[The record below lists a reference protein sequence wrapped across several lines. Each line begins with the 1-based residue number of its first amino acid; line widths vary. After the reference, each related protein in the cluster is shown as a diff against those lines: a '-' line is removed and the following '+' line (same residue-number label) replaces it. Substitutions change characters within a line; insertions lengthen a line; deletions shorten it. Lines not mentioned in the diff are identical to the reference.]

1 MRFFLTLLTFT
12 LLLSC
17 NDGDF
22 ETPSFNF
29 EDVSIEN
36 CGNLILY
43 KINGSETLILELN
56 ENNFDNVFFHTEKD
70 NVSYNLTDKIYY
82 RTYEADV
89 PSTLFCN
96 QIPPSIP
103 KLNREWIGSGT
114 LIVKNEITENSDNTF
129 TYIATFT
136 INDMVLTNDN
146 GNSIIYDT
154 YNFGSKTGTFN

>member
-1 MRFFLTLLTFT
+1 MRFFLILLTFT
-12 LLLSC
+12 LILSC

-29 EDVSIEN
+29 EDASIEN

-56 ENNFDNVFFHTEKD
+56 EDNTDNTFFHTEKD
-70 NVSYNLTDKIYY
+70 SISYNLSDKIYY
-82 RTYEADV
+82 RTYNDDV

-96 QIPPSIP
+96 QIPPSTP

-114 LIVKNEITENSDNTF
+114 LIVKNEITENNDNTF